1 MAVPTINVTIN
12 FSTGASNAQAMLFDI
27 GHLDTNVF
35 ADSAGLVVD
44 VSNQVDKLSTKRGR
58 DAQADQFQTGQLS
71 LRIVDQNGDFN
82 PQNTTS
88 PYYGYLDPMRK
99 IQITATWNSVTYP
112 IFSGFITGYSTTTP
126 KFTGDIVYTT
136 ITAVDAFRLAQNA
149 QISTVTGATAGQLSG
164 ARIGKILDAISW
176 PATMRDIDAGQ
187 TTMQV
192 DPGTARTALEA
203 MQTVE
208 LSEYGSLYVDA
219 SGNFVF
225 QDRLFTTNSVN
236 QTPVVFKDDGTAIG
250 YFNAVWVLN
259 DVLIY
264 NSAQITRTGGTT
276 QTASNAASINK
287 YFLHSYN
294 QQNLL
299 METDAVALDYA
310 GAYVA
315 SRAET
320 KTRCDAIVLD
330 LYTDNYDAGITAAL
344 DLEFFDPVSIT
355 TTQPA
360 AVGTST
366 LSEIFQVFGVAHDVT
381 PNSWKTTLTTL
392 EPIID
397 GFILGTSLY
406 GVIGQNVLSY

>member
-1 MAVPTINVTIN
+1 MAVPVINATIN
-12 FSTGASNAQAMLFDI
+12 FSTGPSNAQAMLFDI
-27 GHLDTNVF
+27 GRLDYNVF

-82 PQNTTS
+82 PQNTAS

-99 IQITATWNSVTYP
+99 IQITATWQSVTYP

-176 PATMRDIDAGQ
+176 PASMRDIDAGQ

-192 DPGTARTALEA
+192 DPGTPRTALEA

-225 QDRLFTTNSVN
+225 QDRAFTTTSVN

-259 DVLIY
+259 DVLVY

-276 QTASNAASINK
+276 QTASNTASINK

-299 METDAVALDYA
+299 MQTDAVALDYA

-320 KTRCDAIVLD
+320 TTRCDAIVLD
-330 LYTDNYDAGITAAL
+330 LYTDNYDAGITAAVSL
-344 DLEFFDPVSIT
+344 DYFDPVSIT
-355 TTQPA
+355 TTQP
-360 AVGTST
+360 GSST
-366 LSEIFQVFGVAHDVT
+366 LSKTFQVFGVAHDMT

-397 GFILGTSLY
+397 GFIIGTALY